1 MVSCI
6 KLGSSEFAANYIYN
20 AHSHRHIE
28 IDYVLTGRCMITE
41 RDGFI
46 CAP

>member
-28 IDYVLTGRCMITE
+28 IDYVLTGHCMILL
-41 RDGFI
+41 I
-46 CAP
+46 MAMYH